1 VTPLPH
7 SLRELLAD
15 RLDYAGLFPPA
26 GLPMELAFRNYV
38 AYRHHQHSWLL
49 GRFVCPAGRLSEL
62 SELIAQWPD
71 ESPLRLSV
79 VGRPST
85 SADHTP
91 RITAD
96 LGMVNTLQVHHR
108 ERVQIE
114 SFETSLAP
122 ESVLASEPQLTAF
135 LRDVREQVDAAG
147 LRWSTVF
154 LEVPLVP
161 VLAAVIAGAA
171 RACVL
176 SSDVHLQ
183 FGLKLRF
190 GGAEP
195 TATPTATEV
204 ACWIVACRDA
214 GCVWKA
220 TAGLHQPLA
229 GRNDSLQ
236 TRWFGFLSLF
246 AAVVLADVH
255 NLAVPQIESILTE
268 SQAKAEN
275 FRFDETSF
283 TWRDLAVSSTQ
294 IAAARRRGLRSF
306 GSCSFEEPVAGL
318 VWPANV

>member
-26 GLPMELAFRNYV
+26 GLPLEVAFRNYL
-38 AYRHHQHSWLL
+38 AYQRHEHSWLL
-49 GRFVCPAGRLSEL
+49 GRFVCPAGRLTEL
-62 SELIAQWPD
+62 SGLVAQWPE

-85 SADHTP
+85 DADRTL
-91 RITAD
+91 RVTAD
-96 LGMVNTLQVHHR
+96 LGMVNMLQVQHR

-122 ESVLASEPQLTAF
+122 ESVLANEPVMIAY
-135 LRDVREQVDAAG
+135 LRDAGEQVEAAG
-147 LRWSTVF
+147 LRWLTVF

-161 VLAAVIAGAA
+161 DVAAAA

-176 SSDVHLQ
+176 ASNVHLQ
-183 FGLKLRF
+183 FGLKLRL

-195 TATPTATEV
+195 TATPAATEV
-204 ACWIVACRDA
+204 ARWIVACRDA

-246 AAVVLADVH
+246 AAVVLAEVH
-255 NLAVPQIESILTE
+255 NLSVPQIESILTE
-268 SQAKAEN
+268 SQAKAKN
-275 FRFDETSF
+275 FRFDESSF

-294 IAAARRRGLRSF
+294 IAAARQRGLLSF
-306 GSCSFEEPVAGL
+306 GSCSFDEPVAGL
-318 VWPANV
+318 VWSANV